1 MRHPMYRKDPSPSM
15 GMGEKVLGAIEG
27 AGRIY
32 AAGKTVY
39 EVGRALGGVARL
51 ASPLLAL
58 A

>member
-1 MRHPMYRKDPSPSM
+1 MRHPMYRKDPTGASM
-15 GMGEKVLGAIEG
+15 GEQVLGASEG

-39 EVGRALGGVARL
+39 DVGRALGGVARL